1 MKKLAAAIAR
11 NLILSVVLIVGL
23 SAFALSGGSADVE
36 VKPTDVASK
45 PTSVDFKPT
54 DVDVKSIVVD
64 ANPSDVEVKR
74 DKDGFL
80 EGRNYKADGSCWV
93 ILFVRVLPPAETVYF
108 NYLDDGWKKQQE
120 ALKQAG
126 IIRSY
131 KVLYTNMVHKNDY
144 NVMLMTEYKDRAT
157 LDEAQ
162 QGAYDAVNRQISG
175 SDEKVVL
182 AFRERAY
189 MRTLLGGK
197 ISKEVIL
204 R

>member
-1 MKKLAAAIAR
+1 MRKLYIAIAR
-11 NLILSVVLIVGL
+11 TLIASVVLILCL
-23 SAFALSGGSADVE
+23 SAFAQGGGSPDVN
-36 VKPTDVASK
+36 VKK
-45 PTSVDFKPT
+45 
-54 DVDVKSIVVD
+54 
-64 ANPSDVEVKR
+64 

-80 EGRNYKADGSCWV
+80 EGRDYKSGSCWV

-108 NYLDDGWKKQQE
+108 NYLADGWKKQQE

-126 IIRSY
+126 VILSY
-131 KVLYTNMVHKNDY
+131 RVMHTNMVHKNDY
-144 NVMLMTEYKDRAT
+144 NVLLMTEYKDRAT

-162 QGAYDAVNRQISG
+162 QGAYDAIGRQISG

-182 AFRERAY
+182 AFRERAG

-197 ISKEVIL
+197 ITKEVIL